1 MKVLKRVVAGSG
13 AFALVVF
20 GAVGS
25 AWAQVPDP
33 APAAPPGADRIT
45 TVLGWAKWVALA
57 ACGLGGIA
65 GAGMAWAGQSRGMA
79 GQEEQGKKMVIAA
92 LAGAMVIGVVIVLV
106 NGVFT
111 GGGGGN

>member
-1 MKVLKRVVAGSG
+1 MTVLKRVVGASG
-13 AFALVVF
+13 VFAVVVV
-20 GAVGS
+20 GAVGE

-33 APAAPPGADRIT
+33 APTAPPGADRIT

-57 ACGLGGIA
+57 ACALGGIV
-65 GAGMAWAGQSRGMA
+65 GAGMAWAGQSRGMS

-92 LAGAMVIGVVIVLV
+92 LAGALVIGVVIVLV

-111 GGGGGN
+111 GGGGN